1 MTIFSPHTVGRQ
13 LTRAGRSCGPRDTTE
28 SRPSCGMR
36 RSAMS
41 MSLMIFSREMTA
53 DWISLGAGAISLS
66 TPSMRN
72 RMRMLFSLG
81 STWMSDALSEIAWL
95 SSRLT

>member
-13 LTRAGRSCGPRDTTE
+13 LTRRSILRPRDTTD

-41 MSLMIFSREMTA
+41 MSLMIFSREITA
-53 DWISLGAGAISLS
+53 DWISLGAGAISFS

-81 STWMSDALSEIAWL
+81 STWMSDAESEIAWF
-95 SSRLT
+95 SSRFT